1 MSDVF
6 VVISERSDGRRKA
19 RCVLAA
25 DQKDARW
32 THEEHY
38 PDDHI
43 VAVKAQGCAS
53 EEAVTSSLPVPA
65 DPDQRISDGRAQG

>member
-6 VVISERSDGRRKA
+6 VVISERSDGRRNA
-19 RCVLAA
+19 RHVLAA
-25 DQKDARW
+25 DKADARC

-43 VAVKAQGCAS
+43 VAVKTQA
-53 EEAVTSSLPVPA
+53 
-65 DPDQRISDGRAQG
+65 